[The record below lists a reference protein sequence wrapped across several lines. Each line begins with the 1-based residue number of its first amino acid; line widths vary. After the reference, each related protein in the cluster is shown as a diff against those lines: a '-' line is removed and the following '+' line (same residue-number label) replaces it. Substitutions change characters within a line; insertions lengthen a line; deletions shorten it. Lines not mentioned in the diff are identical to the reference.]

1 MAEELTLK
9 SLFSDS
15 LDKAAR
21 LIAPSFPFALL
32 FVCASGVL
40 VWAAGALPEGMQAS
54 ILFVGLVFTALYS
67 HSLFSASMY
76 RAVLPAAGGLIGGA
90 WVLTLAWLLVFVIAA
105 IGATMIVLFFS
116 LIGSS
121 LGVVSGTPGQ
131 EITDMTAQMRE
142 GGTFWPLFALFIAAL
157 LGVFWFAIRM
167 MLFAGATTTRAQIHV
182 FRTWYWTKGQV
193 RLLAPLMVFLIFVPI
208 ALLSLLASTVTTL
221 TLGVLETPLET
232 GLSTALTSFVLL
244 PSAWIGHG
252 FAAAA
257 LERLAPETQTTTP
270 A

>member
-1 MAEELTLK
+1 MAEVLTFK
-9 SLFSDS
+9 SLFNDS

-32 FVCASGVL
+32 FVWASGAL
-40 VWAAGALPEGMQAS
+40 VWAAGTLPEGMQAS
-54 ILFVGLVFTALYS
+54 VLFVGLVFAALYS

-76 RAVLPAAGGLIGGA
+76 RAVIPAAGGLISSA
-90 WVLTLAWLLVFVIAA
+90 WVLTLAWLLMFVIAA
-105 IGATMIVLFFS
+105 IGGTMIVLFFS

-121 LGVVSGTPGQ
+121 LGVVSGAPGQ

-157 LGVFWFAIRM
+157 LGVFWFAVRI
-167 MLFAGATTTRAQIHV
+167 MLFAGATTTRGQIHV
-182 FRTWYWTKGQV
+182 FRTWYWTKGHV
-193 RLLAPLMVFLIFVPI
+193 RRLAPLMVLLIGLPI
-208 ALLSLLASTVTTL
+208 VLLSLLASTVTVL
-221 TLGVLETPLET
+221 TLGPLETPLET
-232 GLSTALTSFVLL
+232 GLSTVLTSFVLL
-244 PSAWIGHG
+244 PSAWLGHG

-257 LERLAPETQTTTP
+257 LERLAPEPQTTTP